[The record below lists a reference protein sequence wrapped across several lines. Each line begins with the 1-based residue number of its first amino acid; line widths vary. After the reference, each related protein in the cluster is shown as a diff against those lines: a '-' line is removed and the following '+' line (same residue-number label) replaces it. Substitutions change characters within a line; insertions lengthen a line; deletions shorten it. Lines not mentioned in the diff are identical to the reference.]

1 MTDEPTDDIFVDG
14 LSTREIEAKAL
25 AWREAFGEH
34 LSWSPD
40 LLRILEHKLPSL
52 YTDFALIVR
61 PTSSMI
67 NVEAYTQFMP
77 PQIVISDRV
86 YEEAHN
92 LIPRARWT
100 LAHELGH
107 FVLHEAISKP
117 RALTQNRSS
126 IIKRAYNSAEW
137 QAHKFAAH
145 FLMPEHIAS
154 QFQSVEEL
162 AQGCN
167 VSLTAA
173 RKRFKE
179 IRRETTTKLPQPVEE
194 FLRPRT

>member
-14 LSTREIEAKAL
+14 LSVREIEEKAL
-25 AWREAFGEH
+25 AWREAFGEQ

-40 LLRILEHKLPSL
+40 LLRILEDKFPSL
-52 YTDFALIVR
+52 HPDFALVVR
-61 PTSSMI
+61 PTSSMV

-77 PQIVISDRV
+77 PQIVVSDRV

-92 LIPRARWT
+92 NVCRARWT

-107 FVLHEAISKP
+107 LVLHEAISKP
-117 RALTQNRSS
+117 RVAMQNRNP

-137 QAHKFAAH
+137 QANKFAAF

-167 VSLTAA
+167 VSITAA
-173 RKRFKE
+173 RKRFQE
-179 IRRETTTKLPQPVEE
+179 MRRETITKLPRAVEE

>member
-14 LSTREIEAKAL
+14 LSVRDIEEKAL
-25 AWREAFGEH
+25 AWREAFEES

-40 LLRILEHKLPSL
+40 LLRILEHKLPRL
-52 YTDFALIVR
+52 YPDFALVVR

-67 NVEAYTQFMP
+67 NVEAYTQFAP

-86 YEEAHN
+86 YEEAAS
-92 LIPRARWT
+92 LVPRARWT

-117 RALTQNRSS
+117 RAVNPIRKS
-126 IIKRAYNSAEW
+126 IIKHAYNSAEW
-137 QAHKFAAH
+137 QANKFAAH

-154 QFQSVEEL
+154 QFQAPEEL
-162 AQGCN
+162 AQNCN

-173 RKRFKE
+173 RKRFNE
-179 IRRETTTKLPQPVEE
+179 MRREPIKRLPNAVEE